1 VLKSFYRRYLAPI
14 RSGRRSF
21 GLAGSACLL
30 LYGLCFAGHGGA
42 NALLPITE
50 EVDSSVHQASGI
62 AFPLVLGG
70 LTRTSASDYETQSPG
85 MGFGYKYQGLGPT
98 QGVQAIIYVY
108 NLRVKDVPTSLQSP
122 MLAQVRQLTR
132 REIAQEAEM
141 QSLIARPLFGNTL
154 RIDSD
159 LGPLEALFDGFALDT
174 PVPADTAAQ
183 RLPGY
188 HFAAL
193 WTVKNHFIKLK
204 VMRSTQSAA
213 TPEMM
218 GAFVKAVLAQTHSR
232 FGLPQR

>member
-21 GLAGSACLL
+21 GLVESVCLL
-30 LYGLCFAGHGGA
+30 LCGLCVAQNGTA
-42 NALLPITE
+42 NAPLPIAE
-50 EVDSSVHQASGI
+50 ELEVAVHQASGI
-62 AFPLVLGG
+62 TFPLVLGG
-70 LTRTSASDYETQSPG
+70 LNRIGVSDFETQSPG

-122 MLAQVRQLTR
+122 MLAQIRQLTR

-141 QSLIARPLFGNTL
+141 QSLIARPVFGNTL
-154 RIDSD
+154 TMDSEH
-159 LGPLEALFDGFALDT
+159 GPLEALLDAFALTT
-174 PVPADTAAQ
+174 PVPADTAEQ
-183 RLPGY
+183 RQPGY

-193 WTVKNHFIKLK
+193 WTAKNHFIKLK

-218 GAFVKAVLAQTHSR
+218 GAFVKAVLAQTHSPVS
-232 FGLPQR
+232 LPQR